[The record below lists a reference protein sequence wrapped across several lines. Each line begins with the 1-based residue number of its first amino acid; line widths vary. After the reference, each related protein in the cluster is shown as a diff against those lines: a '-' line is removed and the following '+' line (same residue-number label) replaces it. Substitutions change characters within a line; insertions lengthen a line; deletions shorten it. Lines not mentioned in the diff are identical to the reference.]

1 MSYDGVMALPPASW
15 PGYPRSCP
23 RAKADRI
30 RPKRDTTADPVARH
44 DARTPMHSRNHLRVP
59 RASACICVRHF
70 LPLSTQTP
78 AAPTQTPASRSTTAS
93 NFSRRYAADAR
104 KARRCSEPS
113 RRRQPVPTPHG
124 SYDCVTPPAIVSD
137 MAFPSLASALRRRP
151 GSIAFASPPAAP
163 APPPDQVRWQA
174 QRGVFPSDISSRTQ
188 SMFNSPCRSSANTV
202 RVSAMNASTRRCAAC
217 VLPP

>member
-44 DARTPMHSRNHLRVP
+44 DAWTPMHSRNHLRVP

-124 SYDCVTPPAIVSD
+124 SMTASHHLRS
-137 MAFPSLASALRRRP
+137 FQTWHSHPSP
-151 GSIAFASPPAAP
+151 
-163 APPPDQVRWQA
+163 
-174 QRGVFPSDISSRTQ
+174 
-188 SMFNSPCRSSANTV
+188 
-202 RVSAMNASTRRCAAC
+202 RRCAAARVPSPSP
-217 VLPP
+217 VLPPRLPHHRIKSGGRLSVGCFLPTSVPAPSPCSIRPAGPAPTPSASRP